1 MLKALDGSTLPL
13 DCGEHGIILELVT
26 SEHGT
31 GAGSDITTA
40 HANAFS
46 RHRNLHGHRH
56 RFVCTLLRLG
66 FKHPNQGPAIIP
78 PESKS
83 GG

>member
-13 DCGEHGIILELVT
+13 DCSEHGIIQLVT
-26 SEHGT
+26 SDPST

-56 RFVCTLLRLG
+56 RFVYTLLRLG